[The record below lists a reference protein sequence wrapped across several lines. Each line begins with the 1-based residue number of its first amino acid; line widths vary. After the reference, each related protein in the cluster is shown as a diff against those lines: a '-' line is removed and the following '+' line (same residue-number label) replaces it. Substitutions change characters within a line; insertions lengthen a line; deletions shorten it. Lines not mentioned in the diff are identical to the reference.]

1 MKVVILAGG
10 KGTRLREITKDAIPK
25 PLVEINGKPIL
36 ERIISNYKDAGFAD
50 IILSIGYKGN
60 MIKEYFGDGKRLG
73 VNIQYSEVNEDKIST
88 GGQLLKVKEMVGRER
103 FILGYSDTELE
114 LDKIDVVSTKDYML
128 SMAGKV
134 VDGDLSRFGVIE
146 TSGSEIVDFKE
157 KPNIQGTGIVNVG
170 FYVLHHEVFHFMQK
184 HFETK
189 EIFSFEQEVI
199 PMILSEYRVGWI
211 DYTGR
216 FKDLG
221 IPKDYLDYK
230 KWAEKTEKM
239 IG

>member
-10 KGTRLREITKDAIPK
+10 RGTRLREITNDAIPK
-25 PLVEINGKPIL
+25 PLVESNGKPIL
-36 ERIISNYKDAGFAD
+36 ERIICNYRNAGFTD
-50 IILSIGYKGN
+50 IILSLGYKGY
-60 MIKEYFGDGKRLG
+60 MIKEYFGDGKWLG
-73 VNIQYSEVNEDKIST
+73 VNIQYSEVDAEKIST
-88 GGQLLKVKEMVGRER
+88 GGQLLKVKELIGDER

-114 LDKIDVVSTKDYML
+114 LDKISIVSKQDYML
-128 SMAGKV
+128 SMTGKV
-134 VDGDLSRFGVIE
+134 VSGDLSRFGVIE
-146 TSGSEIVDFKE
+146 TSGNEIVKFNE
-157 KPNIQGTGIVNVG
+157 KPNIWGTGIVNVG
-170 FYVLHHEVFHFMQK
+170 FYVLHHEVFHFMEK
-184 HFETK
+184 NFGTK

-199 PMILSEYRVGWI
+199 PLILSEYRVGWI
-211 DYTGR
+211 DYAGR